1 MGREVHFVSPVFRAA
16 RSRYRDFSTRSP
28 KMPQDPT
35 SILSLQ
41 VYHDSSVNDVF
52 LGGVETEV
60 GKLIEIGK
68 DHKRKWHVTSNSI
81 IEQSLSIHIPDIE
94 LKLDR
99 LSHKTFLPD
108 GRSIVIR
115 FGTKDAFAAGSAEIE
130 AAHVALANSDVGGRV
145 AALTGK
151 IDDVVGVASQ
161 AKDWL
166 QPLINVAIKL
176 DTFIKFMDATAKVK
190 LPSIEAVHTCL

>member
-52 LGGVETEV
+52 LGGVEMEV

-68 DHKRKWHVTSNSI
+68 DHKGKHVTSNSI
-81 IEQSLSIHIPDIE
+81 IEQSSSTHIPDIE

-99 LSHKTFLPD
+99 LNHETFLLD

-161 AKDWL
+161 ANDWL

-190 LPSIEAVHTCL
+190 LPSIDAVHTCL

>member
-68 DHKRKWHVTSNSI
+68 DHKGKHVTCI

-99 LSHKTFLPD
+99 LNHKTFLPD

-176 DTFIKFMDATAKVK
+176 DTFIKFMDATAKAK
-190 LPSIEAVHTCL
+190 LPSIEAVPTCL